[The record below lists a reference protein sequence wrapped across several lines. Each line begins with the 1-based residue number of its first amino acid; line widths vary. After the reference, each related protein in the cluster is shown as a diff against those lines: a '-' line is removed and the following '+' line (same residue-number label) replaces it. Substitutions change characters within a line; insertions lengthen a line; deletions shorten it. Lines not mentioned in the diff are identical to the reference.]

1 MKAKKVFCVI
11 AYDIADDRRRY
22 RVNKVVEKYGVRVN
36 FSVYECMLTPKQM
49 ETIQAKIEK
58 LINRKEDTVVCYPI
72 CVNCFTKIVYQPENR
87 ASARSVL
94 VC

>member
-11 AYDIADDRRRY
+11 AYDIADDRRRC
-22 RVNKVVEKYGVRVN
+22 RVNKVVEKYGVRIN
-36 FSVYECMLTPKQM
+36 FSVYECMLTLKQM

-58 LINRKEDTVVCYPI
+58 LINRKEDTVVYYPI
-72 CVNCFTKIVYQPENR
+72 CINCFTKIVYQPENR
-87 ASARSVL
+87 ALARSVL